1 MVENCRTDTST
12 SYRKALVKEV
22 TTLTEKNSPKKLCEK
37 TQTQM
42 FSCEFC
48 EKFKTTCFTEQLQ
61 ITASVS
67 NSYLLYL
74 SLFKNLFTFFFSAL
88 HKSTFEARFFRNHA
102 VPLGS
107 CYLENIVSQ

>member
-67 NSYLLYL
+67 NSYLLYP
-74 SLFKNLFTFFFSAL
+74 FTIQKFIYFFFL
-88 HKSTFEARFFRNHA
+88 CFT
-102 VPLGS
+102 
-107 CYLENIVSQ
+107 

>member
-12 SYRKALVKEV
+12 SYRKVLVKEV

-67 NSYLLYL
+67 NSYLLYP
-74 SLFKNLFTFFFSAL
+74 FTIQKFIYFFFL
-88 HKSTFEARFFRNHA
+88 CFT
-102 VPLGS
+102 
-107 CYLENIVSQ
+107 